1 MGSLESGVPLKRD
14 PLLRS
19 SSTGRTERHPFLQ
32 RPRSKFSRFLLLK
45 KLDYLQWICTVAVFL
60 FFVVLFQMF
69 LPGSVVEKSGV
80 LMKNVELNSE
90 DLRFLK
96 ELGLL
101 DFGEDI
107 RFEPS
112 KLLEKFQKEAREA
125 SLTSAMNRT
134 RQHFGYRKPQLA
146 LVSFQFLPNF
156 FPRLLLFRY
165 CVLVWLLALV
175 MHYI

>member
-1 MGSLESGVPLKRD
+1 MKMGSLENGVPLKRD

-19 SSTGRTERHPFLQ
+19 SSNGRSDRHSFLQ
-32 RPRSKFSRFLLLK
+32 RPRSRFSRFLLLK

-69 LPGSVVEKSGV
+69 LPGSVVEKSGA
-80 LMKNVELNSE
+80 LMQKNVELYSE
-90 DLRFLK
+90 DLRLLK

-107 RFEPS
+107 KFEPS

-125 SLTSAMNRT
+125 SLSSAFNRT
-134 RQHFGYRKPQLA
+134 LQHFGHRKPQLA
-146 LVSFQFLPNF
+146 LVSMQLP
-156 FPRLLLFRY
+156 Y
-165 CVLVWLLALV
+165 LVFVIGLQILHFALV
-175 MHYI
+175 

>member
-14 PLLRS
+14 PLGRS
-19 SSTGRTERHPFLQ
+19 SSNGRSPFLQ

-45 KLDYLQWICTVAVFL
+45 RLDYLQWICTVAVFL
-60 FFVVLFQMF
+60 FFVVLFQMY
-69 LPGSVVEKSGV
+69 LPGSVIENEKSED
-80 LMKNVELNSE
+80 LMKNVGWSSE

-112 KLLEKFQKEAREA
+112 KLLEKFQKEGREA
-125 SLTSAMNRT
+125 SLSPAFNRT
-134 RQHFGYRKPQLA
+134 RQQRFGYRKPQLA
-146 LVSFQFLPNF
+146 IVSIRFFLTAF
-156 FPRLLLFRY
+156 
-165 CVLVWLLALV
+165 
-175 MHYI
+175 H